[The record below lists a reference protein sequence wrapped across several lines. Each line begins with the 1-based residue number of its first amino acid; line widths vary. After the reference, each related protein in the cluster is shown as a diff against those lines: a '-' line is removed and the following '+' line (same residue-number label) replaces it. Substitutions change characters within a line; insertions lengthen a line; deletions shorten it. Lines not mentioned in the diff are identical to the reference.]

1 MTKSSMQLKSFV
13 APLSFMYGN
22 IGHITDLVKHQPGCQ
37 NEMRMKKCNKVKNNI
52 FLFCGWSS
60 DVNFHSVK
68 EMNLMSSVA
77 LICQMATLR
86 RIKSLLF

>member
-13 APLSFMYGN
+13 APLPFMYGN

-52 FLFCGWSS
+52 FFFVAGR
-60 DVNFHSVK
+60 
-68 EMNLMSSVA
+68 LMSIFIASK
-77 LICQMATLR
+77 R
-86 RIKSLLF
+86 